1 MNVMNNKI
9 ILFSVLI
16 FILSSCSG
24 QSSDSSYPVS
34 KKDPYIELIHGYEI
48 EDSYRWLE
56 DFTSEESRDWVSR
69 QNRFTQEFIGKNKYK
84 KSIEKNLNKTW
95 ETESISTPYK
105 VKDKTF
111 YYFNDGTWQQSKL
124 MIKECDDCVE
134 RVLLDPNN
142 FSEDGTISLGGTSIS
157 NDASLLAYSISDGG
171 SDWRTWKVL
180 NINSGEILEDEI
192 SWAKFSNASWENDD
206 SGFYYQ
212 KYDEPK
218 DELLKEVNTAPKLMF
233 HKLGTPQLEDQ
244 IIYENPNKPR
254 WGWGINVLEDK
265 EVKFLT
271 ISDGTD
277 ERNRLYVQ
285 LKKGSD
291 FIPLIDEL
299 IGAYQYLN
307 HKDDIYWFYTTENAK
322 NGKVVSLQIKNGS
335 FIWNDLIMET
345 SNSIRGV
352 NFINNSIAVTY
363 LVDTF
368 SEVRFYSTDGVYR
381 ESLSL
386 PENGSIS
393 GFAGGLEDTSSFFSF
408 TNFVTPKKIYEIDL
422 KTMEMK
428 IFWQESLKDFNSDD
442 YISDFKFYKSKD
454 GTEIPVHISYK
465 KSLSISQDT
474 PVLIYGY
481 GGFNISIL
489 PNFSKRFL
497 SWMNQGGV
505 VAVANLRGGGEYGD
519 IWHED
524 GMLFNKQNVFDD
536 FAYAAKYLHSQKIG
550 SPESTA
556 IQGGSNGGLL
566 VAATMLQNPNLFK
579 VAIPQVGVL
588 DMLRF
593 HKFTIGWAWESDYG
607 SPDNKKE
614 FENLLAYSPLHN
626 IEKGQC
632 YPTTLITTAERDDRV
647 VPSHSFKFAAKLQEF
662 QGCKKPILIRI
673 EDRAGHGAGT
683 PKDKQINQ
691 IAEIYGYAL
700 AVINE

>member
-322 NGKVVSLQIKNGS
+322 NGKVASLQIKNGS

>member
-322 NGKVVSLQIKNGS
+322 NGKVASLQIKNGS

-442 YISDFKFYKSKD
+442 YISDFRFYKSKD
-454 GTEIPVHISYK
+454 GTEIPIHISYK